1 VRKTP
6 RPVLRISWRSFFSHE
21 KKAAGADLVAL
32 AVHLRFPVA
41 GEHEKPLIGAA
52 MPVRRIAFGVAGL
65 EHHFRRLGKAVAGD
79 HAESPAKPQLLA
91 KQNPCDYF
99 VPVPVLLPEPEPELD
114 PPLVPMPVLGEV
126 VLVLGEVGLVV
137 VEPDMPL
144 PLAPAPA
151 EPERLSCR
159 HFSRSAPVNPTH
171 LLGTSVDAP
180 LAAEPVEPLVPRE
193 PLVSVEPLVPPA
205 DAPPTLEPDVPLAPV
220 EPEDEPDDCAIVTE
234 ERARSAAAVA
244 AARVFNIMIWISSKR
259 IGRV

>member
-1 VRKTP
+1 
-6 RPVLRISWRSFFSHE
+6 
-21 KKAAGADLVAL
+21 
-32 AVHLRFPVA
+32 
-41 GEHEKPLIGAA
+41 
-52 MPVRRIAFGVAGL
+52 
-65 EHHFRRLGKAVAGD
+65 
-79 HAESPAKPQLLA
+79 
-91 KQNPCDYF
+91 
-99 VPVPVLLPEPEPELD
+99 VPVPVLLPEPEPALEP

-180 LAAEPVEPLVPRE
+180 LAAEPVEPLVP
-193 PLVSVEPLVPPA
+193 PA

-234 ERARSAAAVA
+234 ERVRSAAAVA
-244 AARVFNIMIWISSKR
+244 AARVFNIMMCISSKR

>member
-1 VRKTP
+1 
-6 RPVLRISWRSFFSHE
+6 
-21 KKAAGADLVAL
+21 
-32 AVHLRFPVA
+32 
-41 GEHEKPLIGAA
+41 
-52 MPVRRIAFGVAGL
+52 MP
-65 EHHFRRLGKAVAGD
+65 
-79 HAESPAKPQLLA
+79 
-91 KQNPCDYF
+91 
-99 VPVPVLLPEPEPELD
+99 VPVPLPEPEPALD
-114 PPLVPMPVLGEV
+114 PPLVPIPVLGEV
-126 VLVLGEVGLVV
+126 ELVLGEVGLVV

-193 PLVSVEPLVPPA
+193 PLVPVEPLVPPA

-244 AARVFNIMIWISSKR
+244 AARVFNIMMCISSKR

>member
-1 VRKTP
+1 
-6 RPVLRISWRSFFSHE
+6 
-21 KKAAGADLVAL
+21 
-32 AVHLRFPVA
+32 
-41 GEHEKPLIGAA
+41 
-52 MPVRRIAFGVAGL
+52 MP
-65 EHHFRRLGKAVAGD
+65 
-79 HAESPAKPQLLA
+79 
-91 KQNPCDYF
+91 
-99 VPVPVLLPEPEPELD
+99 VPVPLLEPEPTLD

-144 PLAPAPA
+144 PLAPA

-159 HFSRSAPVNPTH
+159 HFSRSAPVKPTH

-180 LAAEPVEPLVPRE
+180 LAAEPVEPLVP
-193 PLVSVEPLVPPA
+193 PA

-220 EPEDEPDDCAIVTE
+220 DPDDEPDDCAIVTE

-244 AARVFNIMIWISSKR
+244 AARVFNIMMCISSKR

>member
-1 VRKTP
+1 
-6 RPVLRISWRSFFSHE
+6 
-21 KKAAGADLVAL
+21 
-32 AVHLRFPVA
+32 
-41 GEHEKPLIGAA
+41 
-52 MPVRRIAFGVAGL
+52 
-65 EHHFRRLGKAVAGD
+65 
-79 HAESPAKPQLLA
+79 
-91 KQNPCDYF
+91 
-99 VPVPVLLPEPEPELD
+99 VPVLLPEPEPELD

-180 LAAEPVEPLVPRE
+180 LAAEPVEPLVP
-193 PLVSVEPLVPPA
+193 PA

-244 AARVFNIMIWISSKR
+244 AARVFNIMMCISSKR

>member
-1 VRKTP
+1 MRRRLP
-6 RPVLRISWRSFFSHE
+6 
-21 KKAAGADLVAL
+21 GADLVAL

-65 EHHFRRLGKAVAGD
+65 EHHFSRLGKAVAGD
-79 HAESPAKPQLLA
+79 YAESPAKPQLLL

-180 LAAEPVEPLVPRE
+180 LAAEPVEPLVP
-193 PLVSVEPLVPPA
+193 PA

>member
-1 VRKTP
+1 
-6 RPVLRISWRSFFSHE
+6 
-21 KKAAGADLVAL
+21 
-32 AVHLRFPVA
+32 
-41 GEHEKPLIGAA
+41 
-52 MPVRRIAFGVAGL
+52 
-65 EHHFRRLGKAVAGD
+65 
-79 HAESPAKPQLLA
+79 
-91 KQNPCDYF
+91 
-99 VPVPVLLPEPEPELD
+99 VPVPVPLLEPEPTLD

-144 PLAPAPA
+144 PLAPA

-159 HFSRSAPVNPTH
+159 HFSRSAPVKPTH

-193 PLVSVEPLVPPA
+193 PLVPVEPLVPPA

-220 EPEDEPDDCAIVTE
+220 DPDDEPDDCAIVTE

-244 AARVFNIMIWISSKR
+244 AARVFNIMMCISSKR

>member
-1 VRKTP
+1 MA
-6 RPVLRISWRSFFSHE
+6 LFFLNE
-21 KKAAGADLVAL
+21 KKRSLPRCRRARKATDRRRDAGSSN
-32 AVHLRFPVA
+32 
-41 GEHEKPLIGAA
+41 
-52 MPVRRIAFGVAGL
+52 AFGVAGF
-65 EHHFRRLGKAVAGD
+65 EHHFSHLGKAVAGD
-79 HAESPAKPQLLA
+79 YAESPAKPQLLA
-91 KQNPCDYF
+91 KQDPCDYF
-99 VPVPVLLPEPEPELD
+99 VPVPVLLPEPEPALD

-126 VLVLGEVGLVV
+126 ELVLGEVGLVV
-137 VEPDMPL
+137 VEPDMPP

-193 PLVSVEPLVPPA
+193 PLVPVEPLVPPA

-244 AARVFNIMIWISSKR
+244 AAKVFNIMIWISSKR

>member
-1 VRKTP
+1 LPGITRNP
-6 RPVLRISWRSFFSHE
+6 RPNRSF
-21 KKAAGADLVAL
+21 
-32 AVHLRFPVA
+32 LRSNF
-41 GEHEKPLIGAA
+41 
-52 MPVRRIAFGVAGL
+52 
-65 EHHFRRLGKAVAGD
+65 
-79 HAESPAKPQLLA
+79 
-91 KQNPCDYF
+91 DYF
-99 VPVPVLLPEPEPELD
+99 VPVPVPLPELD

-126 VLVLGEVGLVV
+126 EPVLGEVGLVM
-137 VEPDMPL
+137 VEPDIPL

-180 LAAEPVEPLVPRE
+180 LAAEPAEPLVPRE
-193 PLVSVEPLVPPA
+193 PLVP
-205 DAPPTLEPDVPLAPV
+205 EPDVPLAPV

-244 AARVFNIMIWISSKR
+244 AARVFNIMMWISSKR